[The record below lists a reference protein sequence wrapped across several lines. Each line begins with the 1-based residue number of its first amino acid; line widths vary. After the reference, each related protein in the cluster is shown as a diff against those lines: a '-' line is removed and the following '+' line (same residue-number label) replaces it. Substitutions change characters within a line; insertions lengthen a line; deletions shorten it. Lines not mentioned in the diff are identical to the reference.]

1 MANKLSSSLK
11 ADLPALAE
19 LLRSKGRGRD
29 TILAHITPK
38 EAALLKRR
46 GGSGTINPSTG
57 LPEFEDADV
66 YDYSAPADVSPV
78 YDVVTG
84 GNYDGGGY
92 DYTFTPTIDYQG
104 EPQQYA
110 PAYTEP
116 YIPAYGG
123 YDYGGGGDYAPAP
136 DQGTVQQ
143 QAALL
148 LSGLGGSIEEPL
160 STSASFAAANPQ
172 LYPGGELPLPGY
184 STIYTPQGQAA
195 YAPTEDLDAYIK
207 ASGLSEDDKKKVE
220 EEVKRTGRDWKDAL
234 MGLAAAGLIGGF
246 LSKRQQQAGTDAA
259 KQAQQAADRVQAI
272 ATPYQVRGSGL
283 MRAAEKG
290 ELSAANQQIVNA
302 ARAQA
307 AQNIRRRGGVGVL
320 QYANSIADLTDR
332 LLQNQFNQGLAVS
345 QIGDN
350 YSLQAINTA
359 LSGQQAVTQANA
371 NFYTQMAQMLSR
383 YIFQTLG
390 TNAPTAA
397 QRQTG
402 ITA

>member
-78 YDVVTG
+78 YDVVS
-84 GNYDGGGY
+84 GGGGQ
-92 DYTFTPTIDYQG
+92 DYTFTPTVDYQG
-104 EPQQYA
+104 TPQQYGEV
-110 PAYTEP
+110 YTEP
-116 YIPAYGG
+116 YIPAGAEQYS
-123 YDYGGGGDYAPAP
+123 PE
-136 DQGTVQQ
+136 VWQQ
-143 QAALL
+143 FDQAA
-148 LSGLGGSIEEPL
+148 
-160 STSASFAAANPQ
+160 
-172 LYPGGELPLPGY
+172 
-184 STIYTPQGQAA
+184 AA
-195 YAPTEDLDAYIK
+195 YAQQPLPTALPYDPMQASQEGFTYGGSMGQTLPTGGIYGQDYASVYAPITYSPEDLQRIA
-207 ASGLSEDDKKKVE
+207 AGESPEAQFNALSDEDKKKVE
-220 EEVKRTGRDWKDAL
+220 EEVKKTGKDWKDAL
-234 MGLAAAGLIGGF
+234 MGLAAAGLIGTF
-246 LSKRQQQAGTDAA
+246 LSKKQQAAGTQAAEQA
-259 KQAQQAADRVQAI
+259 KQAADKVQAI
-272 ATPYQVRGSGL
+272 ATPYQLRGSGL

-350 YSLQAINTA
+350 YSLQAIQTG

-371 NFYTQMAQMLSR
+371 NFYTQMAQMLSP
-383 YIFQTLG
+383 YIFSTLG

-397 QRQTG
+397 QRPTG